1 MPIRVGMVSLGCSK
15 NLVDSERMLFK
26 LRKHGYTLVKEPG
39 DADVVVVN
47 TCGFIQSAKEEAIE
61 TILELA
67 ELKKEGTIQKI
78 ILTGCLTERYQEE
91 VADQFAEVDAV
102 VGIGDQKDIV
112 SILESVLKKD
122 RVCSEKRCRVDGR
135 SDHYNAAVLFLFK
148 GCRGM
153 QQSLQLLCNSEDSRP
168 IPQRTDGSSAGRS
181 QPACRTWRDRIDCY
195 CTGYHAVRERPVWR
209 IPSAAA
215 AESPL

>member
-67 ELKKEGTIQKI
+67 ELKAEGTIQKI

-91 VADQFAEVDAV
+91 SATR
-102 VGIGDQKDIV
+102 KT
-112 SILESVLKKD
+112 
-122 RVCSEKRCRVDGR
+122 
-135 SDHYNAAVLFLFK
+135 LFPFW
-148 GCRGM
+148 
-153 QQSLQLLCNSEDSRP
+153 NP
-168 IPQRTDGSSAGRS
+168 F
-181 QPACRTWRDRIDCY
+181 
-195 CTGYHAVRERPVWR
+195 
-209 IPSAAA
+209 
-215 AESPL
+215 

>member
-1 MPIRVGMVSLGCSK
+1 MVI
-15 NLVDSERMLFK
+15 
-26 LRKHGYTLVKEPG
+26 HWIKEPG

-122 RVCSEKRCRVDGR
+122 RVVQFAPK
-135 SDHYNAAVLFLFK
+135 SDAELM
-148 GCRGM
+148 G
-153 QQSLQLLCNSEDSRP
+153 
-168 IPQRTDGSSAGRS
+168 
-181 QPACRTWRDRIDCY
+181 DRIITTLPFYSYLKLQRDAAIVAATVQFRRFEAHTAAYRWKQCWKKP
-195 CTGYHAVRERPVWR
+195 TGLQNVA
-209 IPSAAA
+209 
-215 AESPL
+215 

>member
-67 ELKKEGTIQKI
+67 ELKKEARLKSLIV
-78 ILTGCLTERYQEE
+78 TGCLAQRYKEEIVKEMDEIPRYLTSDNFNLIVQKLKQKPQLIIVDEIDYLMNNLKTIE
-91 VADQFAEVDAV
+91 VAEKYLNKGVVALDLAGDEKHFKTKDYEELLPRCEVET
-102 VGIGDQKDIV
+102 IK
-112 SILESVLKKD
+112 
-122 RVCSEKRCRVDGR
+122 
-135 SDHYNAAVLFLFK
+135 
-148 GCRGM
+148 
-153 QQSLQLLCNSEDSRP
+153 
-168 IPQRTDGSSAGRS
+168 
-181 QPACRTWRDRIDCY
+181 
-195 CTGYHAVRERPVWR
+195 
-209 IPSAAA
+209 
-215 AESPL
+215 

>member
-122 RVCSEKRCRVDGR
+122 RVVQFAPK
-135 SDHYNAAVLFLFK
+135 SDAELMGDRIITTLPFY
-148 GCRGM
+148 CRGM

-181 QPACRTWRDRIDCY
+181 QPACRTWRNGIDCH

-209 IPSAAA
+209 IPPAAA

>member
-67 ELKKEGTIQKI
+67 ELKAEGTIQKI
-78 ILTGCLTERYQEE
+78 ILTGCLTAIRKKLQTSLP
-91 VADQFAEVDAV
+91 
-102 VGIGDQKDIV
+102 KWMLL
-112 SILESVLKKD
+112 LESATRKT
-122 RVCSEKRCRVDGR
+122 
-135 SDHYNAAVLFLFK
+135 LFRFWN
-148 GCRGM
+148 RF
-153 QQSLQLLCNSEDSRP
+153 
-168 IPQRTDGSSAGRS
+168 
-181 QPACRTWRDRIDCY
+181 
-195 CTGYHAVRERPVWR
+195 
-209 IPSAAA
+209 
-215 AESPL
+215 